1 MLTPVAG
8 FCAMMSL
15 LAIGWAVAAYSHA
28 LRRAYREHYRV
39 MWPGLLLQ
47 TLWHMSTTAARVFA
61 LVAFASLF
69 KAWLFLLLGTVALGF
84 TKD

>member
-1 MLTPVAG
+1 MV
-8 FCAMMSL
+8 SL

-39 MWPGLLLQ
+39 IWPGLLLQ
-47 TLWHMSTTAARVFA
+47 TVWHMATIASRVFA

-69 KAWLFLLLGTVALGF
+69 KEWIFMLLGMLS
-84 TKD
+84 